1 MSTTTTRST
10 RKRPSRPA
18 AATKAGPASPARAA
32 PRPALKSVPKPAPKP
47 VLKPATKP
55 ATDAAPEL
63 TELGARVQQ
72 ARTRRQMTLETLAE
86 RSGLSKGYLSRIE
99 NGLQTPPLGTLI
111 RIAGALNADVTSL
124 INGKAARSAAASPL
138 VCVVR
143 KAERSQVIRGASAFG
158 YDYASLIAP
167 NVNARME
174 AFLFTFPS
182 NIDKYVFFE
191 HEGEEFLFLL
201 SGRVEWQIGHER
213 HLLEPG
219 DAVYFDARLPH
230 RGRALEGEAS
240 ALVVSHRPGS

>member
-1 MSTTTTRST
+1 MSTTTPRST

-18 AATKAGPASPARAA
+18 AATKAGPVSPARAA

-86 RSGLSKGYLSRIE
+86 RSGLSKGHLSRIE

-240 ALVVSHRPGS
+240 ALVVSHRPGV